1 MNYCPTAGTD
11 SSFMNSDP
19 FANFYW
25 NILWYTMGA
34 FLVGFKNHRGQNP
47 KGLIFLKS
55 PIQLLRIM
63 RERDT
68 YSKIHLLL
76 YFRCPPTKFIVFVW
90 GTMTAA
96 LFFTGRK
103 QHVVIWVLSEQS
115 VFNNKLVYG
124 FKSWFPHFGMFF
136 LISHSYSPF
145 L

>member
-1 MNYCPTAGTD
+1 MNYCPAAGTD
-11 SSFMNSDP
+11 SSLMNSDP

-47 KGLIFLKS
+47 KGLIFLKF

-63 RERDT
+63 RES
-68 YSKIHLLL
+68 YIHWNTPPI
-76 YFRCPPTKFIVFVW
+76 YCRCPPTKFIVFVW
-90 GTMTAA
+90 GTVTAP

-103 QHVVIWVLSEQS
+103 PHVVIWVLSEQS
-115 VFNNKLVYG
+115 VFNNKLVYS
-124 FKSWFPHFGMFF
+124 FKSWFPHFGRFF
-136 LISHSYSPF
+136 VISHFYSPF

>member
-1 MNYCPTAGTD
+1 MNYCPAAGTD
-11 SSFMNSDP
+11 TSLMNSDP

-25 NILWYTMGA
+25 NILWYIMGP

-47 KGLIFLKS
+47 KGLIFLKF
-55 PIQLLRIM
+55 PVQLLRIM
-63 RERDT
+63 REREVHT
-68 YSKIHLLL
+68 LKYTSFYIVGAH
-76 YFRCPPTKFIVFVW
+76 PPNLDFVW
-90 GTMTAA
+90 GTLTAL

-103 QHVVIWVLSEQS
+103 QRVVIWVLSEQS

-124 FKSWFPHFGMFF
+124 FKSWFPYFGMFF